1 MSYFKL
7 KPRMNQHNTIEC
19 SGDTL
24 VHAGN
29 GPGLGYQNALFPTNL
44 VILLCK
50 EREMMTP
57 GL

>member
-1 MSYFKL
+1 M
-7 KPRMNQHNTIEC
+7 KPRMNHHNTIEC
-19 SGDTL
+19 WGDTL

-29 GPGLGYQNALFPTNL
+29 GLGYQNALFLTNL